1 MAQAQMHP
9 KMSTIPRP
17 MSHWTS
23 QKDWKFFIND
33 IHVTKA
39 KPKPKILASFG
50 SEFNASL
57 FCLNRYPIYMN
68 NVAHAQG
75 EKGETGPQG
84 EHIYMNNV
92 AHAPA

>member
-68 NVAHAQG
+68 NVAHA
-75 EKGETGPQG
+75 
-84 EHIYMNNV
+84 
-92 AHAPA
+92 PA

>member
-57 FCLNRYPIYMN
+57 FCFNRYPIYMN
-68 NVAHAQG
+68 NVAHA
-75 EKGETGPQG
+75 
-84 EHIYMNNV
+84 
-92 AHAPA
+92 PA

>member
-17 MSHWTS
+17 MSQWTR

-39 KPKPKILASFG
+39 KLEPKILDSLG

-57 FCLNRYPIYMN
+57 FCFNRYPIYMN
-68 NVAHAQG
+68 NVAHA
-75 EKGETGPQG
+75 
-84 EHIYMNNV
+84 
-92 AHAPA
+92 PA